1 MGTEF
6 GTLQIRQHIR
16 SVEITSVDCIVF
28 NKCLNVFKW
37 SLFRPKL
44 KSLCLPFTFIILWT
58 FILNTIVWQNWTT
71 NWLKTHWKMT

>member
-44 KSLCLPFTFIILWT
+44 KKSLFALYLYYIVDIYIKHNRMTE
-58 FILNTIVWQNWTT
+58 LNNKLTENT
-71 NWLKTHWKMT
+71 LKND